1 VMAGGV
7 PADRLSLDAFMTQ
20 AMEYRNWDDPSDR
33 LRRFFN
39 EIGSTHPYAV
49 RRVSEVMEWVKTGEY
64 DRIVRGEYRTRDQAA
79 NAREEAGDAVEFYS
93 ERFRAVFSEMG
104 ENISALG
111 SQVGGAADSV
121 AEWLRRRGSGGSAPA
136 GSED

>member
-1 VMAGGV
+1 
-7 PADRLSLDAFMTQ
+7 
-20 AMEYRNWDDPSDR
+20 
-33 LRRFFN
+33 
-39 EIGSTHPYAV
+39 
-49 RRVSEVMEWVKTGEY
+49 
-64 DRIVRGEYRTRDQAA
+64 
-79 NAREEAGDAVEFYS
+79 
-93 ERFRAVFSEMG
+93 MG